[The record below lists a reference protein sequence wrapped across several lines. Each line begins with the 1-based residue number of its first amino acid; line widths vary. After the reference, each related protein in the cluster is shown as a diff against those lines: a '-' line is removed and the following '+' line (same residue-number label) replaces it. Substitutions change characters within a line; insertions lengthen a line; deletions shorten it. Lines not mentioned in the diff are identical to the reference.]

1 MKNDAAQSDTGYPM
15 KTLSQLKVLKSME
28 SQILGAI
35 RFNEPGF
42 KIIRFV
48 SQVRKL
54 KLKFDRLR
62 IIRDD
67 QAKVTEIEIEAPK
80 KEIKESK
87 TKVKAKGKTGKNTWA
102 SQAQWNKER
111 PGLEW
116 VFTFMDKN
124 GDDKVDSSEYK
135 ALQEFKKKHGKKWQT
150 QARKEIKI

>member
-15 KTLSQLKVLKSME
+15 KTLSQSAALKSME

-35 RFNEPGF
+35 RFDEPGL

-48 SQVRKL
+48 SQVRRL

-67 QAKVTEIEIEAPK
+67 QAKVTEIKIEAPK

-87 TKVKAKGKTGKNTWA
+87 TKVKAKGKLKT
-102 SQAQWNKER
+102 
-111 PGLEW
+111 
-116 VFTFMDKN
+116 KN
-124 GDDKVDSSEYK
+124 GR
-135 ALQEFKKKHGKKWQT
+135 A
-150 QARKEIKI
+150 